1 MSGKTISN
9 STVESALS
17 GAELGAGVSME
28 GKESRPKQVLGGRR
42 GMGNVSGLAWLLAMV
57 AAMVGCAGFAF
68 ANGTVAPLLLA
79 FFLGILGLG
88 SAAACFR
95 IGSWEVRAFALMYG
109 ACLMAGGGSQFY
121 AELVTGALQNASD
134 AETFFEFSNEGLTG
148 DTLDDLRKTI
158 NAPGAVLIW
167 QTLYSL
173 VIRLRMPPG
182 PWAGVILNAA
192 VVGWTAVII
201 VATAREV
208 FGSDDWRLR
217 RVTMLCGSCGMF
229 WLFGAIFVRDCFALF
244 ANSLMVWVLVR
255 VLARGSLGSLVLLG
269 AVGSA
274 YWLTMREIRGAATML
289 VLLFFGVAAGAWLIA
304 SRAGVLARGAIGS
317 LVAVALVLV
326 ILNAVKVVEIFD
338 VSTLAADAYIGLGAD
353 SAGRDSVGAGLLTS
367 SNPLIRVSAGVLF
380 LHLLPVPLWSGFEFG
395 GSEYLWLKS
404 FQGIFMALCLPLT
417 LTGILGVF
425 RLGGRQKD
433 RNYVATLFL
442 AFVPA
447 TATLLVAMTSMET
460 RHHGQ
465 FLAAYLILAA
475 VHKPG
480 RAEDSTTL
488 KRIQMGWF
496 SIVVVIHAVWLL
508 LKFR

>member
-1 MSGKTISN
+1 MSGETSIN
-9 STVESALS
+9 VTVESAPG
-17 GAELGAGVSME
+17 GAALGAGASME
-28 GKESRPKQVLGGRR
+28 GKESRPKQVIGDRR
-42 GMGNVSGLAWLLAMV
+42 GSGSSVAWVVAMV
-57 AAMVGCAGFAF
+57 AAMIGCAGFAF
-68 ANGTVAPLLLA
+68 ANGTVAPLMLA

-88 SAAACFR
+88 SAATCFR
-95 IGSWEVRAFALMYG
+95 IGSWEVRAFALTYG

-121 AELVTGALQNASD
+121 AELVTGTLQNASD
-134 AETFFEFSNEGLTG
+134 SGTFFEFSKDGLTG
-148 DTLDDLRKTI
+148 ETLDDLRLTI

-173 VIRLRMPPG
+173 IIRLRMPPG

-192 VVGWTAVII
+192 VVGWSAVMI
-201 VATAREV
+201 VATARAV

-217 RVTMLCGSCGMF
+217 RVAMLCGSCGMF
-229 WLFGAIFVRDCFALF
+229 WLFGGVFVRDCFALF
-244 ANSLMVWVLVR
+244 ANSLIVWALVR
-255 VLARGSLGSLVLLG
+255 VLARGSLGSLALLG
-269 AVGSA
+269 AVGLA

-289 VLLFFGVAAGAWLIA
+289 MLLFFGVAAGAWLVA
-304 SRAGVLARGAIGS
+304 SRAGVLARGVIGS
-317 LVAVALVLV
+317 LVAGALVLV

-338 VSTLAADAYIGLGAD
+338 VSSLAADAYIGLGAD
-353 SAGRDSVGAGLLTS
+353 STGRDSVGAGLLTS

-404 FQGIFMALCLPLT
+404 FQGIFMALLLPLT
-417 LTGILGVF
+417 LTGIVGVF
-425 RLGGRQKD
+425 TDD
-433 RNYVATLFL
+433 RRRRGKNYSATLFL
-442 AFVPA
+442 AFVPLAA
-447 TATLLVAMTSMET
+447 TVLVAMTSMET

-475 VHKPG
+475 VPKPG
-480 RAEDSTTL
+480 HSEDIATL

-496 SIVVVIHAVWLL
+496 SIVVLIHAVWLL